1 MPVGIGFLFERSAVM
16 KLRGLVKTAMAA
28 AVVAVLASPSGAAD
42 MIVPELGDDGMYHH
56 SWFLDSFLDLK
67 EDLAESI
74 DQNKRLVIFVEQK
87 GCIYC
92 EKVQK
97 EVLADKKINDYVRE
111 NFNVIQLNLWG
122 DREVTDFD
130 GEVMAEKKLARR
142 WGVIFT
148 PTIIFLPDNLAAV
161 EGKTGKEA
169 EVVRMPGAF
178 GKITFRALFEWV
190 KGKRYETGEHFQKYI
205 IEMMSK
211 KDS

>member
-1 MPVGIGFLFERSAVM
+1 M
-16 KLRGLVKTAMAA
+16 KPCGLLKTLMAA
-28 AVVAVLASPSGAAD
+28 AIVFVMASPSGATD
-42 MIVPELGDDGMYHH
+42 LVVPELGDDGMYHH

-67 EDLAESI
+67 EDLSESI

-97 EVLADKKINDYVRE
+97 EVLADRMINDYVRD

-122 DREVTDFD
+122 DREVIDFD
-130 GEVMAEKKLARR
+130 GEAMAEKKLARR
-142 WGVIFT
+142 WGVVFT

-161 EGKTGKEA
+161 EGKTGKDA

-178 GKITFRALFEWV
+178 GKITFQALFEWV
-190 KGKRYETGEHFQKYI
+190 KEKRYETGEHFQKYI
-205 IEMMSK
+205 IEMMK
-211 KDS
+211 KRES